1 MRIVIAALIALAA
14 VGARADAQIGRPRE
28 QPRQRSALMG
38 LAVGLMQLSDVQDG
52 TTGSDWLFGNA
63 VQYRVSLETPIQSG
77 TTIGVTGSFARVPL
91 TYRSNSVAG
100 PTGCVFSCD
109 ADATVTQLAATL
121 HAGGGSIIGFHQVIE
136 ISIGATGYSGF
147 RARAS
152 GARLPPTKLD
162 ADFMAGI
169 GYGFGYSLSPDM
181 HITLVQEGSI
191 TLHQRTGV
199 AAGENTMG
207 RQYIT
212 RLGVRF
218 GL

>member
-1 MRIVIAALIALAA
+1 
-14 VGARADAQIGRPRE
+14 
-28 QPRQRSALMG
+28 MG

-52 TTGSDWLFGNA
+52 STGSDWLFGNA
-63 VQYRVSLETPIQSG
+63 VQYRFSLETPIQLG
-77 TTIGVTGSFARVPL
+77 TTIGVTGAFARVPV
-91 TYRSNSVAG
+91 TYRTNSVGGAS
-100 PTGCVFSCD
+100 GCGFACD
-109 ADATVTQLAATL
+109 ADATVTELAATL
-121 HAGGGSIIGFHQVIE
+121 HAGGGNVIGFHQVID
-136 ISIGATGYSGF
+136 ISIGAIGYSGF
-147 RARAS
+147 RARTS

-162 ADFMAGI
+162 ADFLASL
-169 GYGFGYSLSPDM
+169 GYGFGYAISPDM
-181 HITLVQEGSI
+181 QITLVQEGSI